1 MECTCNTRKTL
12 KAEIDIDQMIKKTY
26 WLLNNRPEIFR
37 VEKIRGTAGI
47 CDGGT
52 ITINYKHDILS
63 TLFHEVFHYYYPDWS
78 ETKVLYNESYIINNI
93 SKRRAVNVLKK
104 FASIL

>member
-1 MECTCNTRKTL
+1 MKP
-12 KAEIDIDQMIKKTY
+12 EIDIDQITRKTY
-26 WLLNNRPEIFR
+26 WLLNKKPEIFR

-52 ITINYKHDILS
+52 ISINYKHDILS
-63 TLFHEVFHYYYPDWS
+63 TLFHEVLHYYHPNWS
-78 ETKVLYNESYIINNI
+78 ETKVLCNESYIINNI
-93 SKRRAVNVLKK
+93 GKRRAVNVLKK